1 MFRTD
6 ALCVHLELPR
16 KKVKRKRYLRRTK
29 SRLSPEVISSD
40 ALSVNTVPNEEVTT
54 SNNVLPTNVNDCSV
68 SLRCQISGIS
78 SMAICDNLRPSAYSL
93 HGTKHLPVSDS
104 FKYCNPQY
112 VMSDTSGCINGAS
125 D

>member
-6 ALCVHLELPR
+6 ALCVHLGLPQ
-16 KKVKRKRYLRRTK
+16 KKLKRKRYLTCSK
-29 SRLSPEVISSD
+29 SRLSHEVISSD

-54 SNNVLPTNVNDCSV
+54 SDNVLTMNVDDCSV
-68 SLRCQISGIS
+68 SLMCQISGIS
-78 SMAICDNLRPSAYSL
+78 LVAICDNLRPGVYSL

-104 FKYCNPQY
+104 FKCCNAQY